1 MSKNKQQQ
9 NIYLRL
15 ISYAAPYKWII
26 ALSMV
31 ASLGVAASDA
41 LIAYF
46 VKPFVDDL
54 IIAGDVGLAQLVP
67 FLVVGLATFKGLSR
81 YVQSYNIRTAGQLA
95 IQDIRNEVFGHS
107 LRLPMRFFTSN
118 PSGSL
123 MSRIL
128 NDVNVMQSALAD
140 ILVTLLRETLTLI
153 ALTGYAFYADWK
165 MALMAFVVIPATIWP
180 AAGLGRKIKKF
191 SRRGQDAMGLLTG
204 VLEQGFSGIKVIK
217 SFATEEREKQ
227 KFIRENF
234 RFFTFIRKTF
244 RYSAASAP
252 VMEIMTS
259 FGVAAVLW
267 YGLDRVAVGAITK
280 GELFSILAAILLMYS
295 PLKRLIKV
303 NNTMQ
308 KAVGAAERVFEVLDR
323 PTEVADVSGA
333 VDLSRC
339 VGHVSFEKVS
349 FAYDDELVLRD
360 FSVQASP
367 GEVIALVG
375 SSGAGKSTFIGLLN
389 RFYDPQQGKILIDGH
404 DLRNI
409 TRNSL
414 HANLA
419 LVDQETFLFN
429 DTIANNIRYGRPDAD
444 FSQVEAA
451 AVQAYADE
459 FIRQLPEGY
468 ETSIG
473 DRGVRLS
480 GGQRQRLCIARAIL
494 CDAPILMLDEATSAL
509 DTESEAMVQQALGN
523 LMKDRTTFV
532 IAHRLST
539 IIHADRILVLEG
551 GEVKE
556 SGTHQQLMEKSG
568 LYQRLYETQFRDKVD
583 GN

>member
-1 MSKNKQQQ
+1 MSKHKQQT

-41 LIAYF
+41 LIAYL

-217 SFATEEREKQ
+217 AFAAEEREEQ
-227 KFIRENF
+227 KFIRENS

-267 YGLDRVAVGAITK
+267 YGLDRVGAGAITK

-323 PTEVADVSGA
+323 QTEIADTEGA

-339 VGHVSFEKVS
+339 MGRVSFENVG
-349 FAYDDELVLRD
+349 FAYDNELVLRD

-375 SSGAGKSTFIGLLN
+375 ASGAGKSTFIGLLN
-389 RFYDPQQGKILIDGH
+389 RFYDPQQGRILIDDH

-409 TRNSL
+409 TRKSL

-429 DTIANNIRYGRPDAD
+429 DTIANNIRYGQPDAD

-451 AVQAYADE
+451 AAQAYADE

-509 DTESEAMVQQALGN
+509 DAESEAMVQQALAN

-551 GEVKE
+551 GEIKE

-568 LYQRLYETQFRDKVD
+568 LYQRLYETQFRDKAD
-583 GN
+583 GD

>member
-1 MSKNKQQQ
+1 MLLSNQQK

-15 ISYAAPYKWII
+15 VSYAAPYKWII

-31 ASLGVAASDA
+31 ASLGVAGSDA
-41 LIAYF
+41 IIAYL

-54 IIAGDVGLAQLVP
+54 IIAGNLKLAQLLP
-67 FLVVGLATFKGLSR
+67 FFVIGLATFKGLCR
-81 YVQSYNIRTAGQLA
+81 YVQTYNIRTAGQLA
-95 IQDIRNEVFGHS
+95 IQDIRNEVFGHT
-107 LRLPMRFFTSN
+107 LRLSTRFFTKSS
-118 PSGSL
+118 SGSL

-140 ILVTLLRETLTLI
+140 VLVTFIRETLTLL

-165 MALMAFVVIPATIWP
+165 MALMAFVVIPATVWP
-180 AAGLGRKIKKF
+180 AVAIGRKIKKF
-191 SRRGQDAMGLLTG
+191 SRRGQDAMGNLTG
-204 VLEQGFSGIKVIK
+204 VLEQSFSGIKVIK
-217 SFATEEREKQ
+217 AFAAEEREEQ
-227 KFIRENF
+227 KFVRENF

-267 YGLDRVAVGAITK
+267 YGLNRVAAEAITK

-303 NNTMQ
+303 NNTIQ
-308 KAVGAAERVFEVLDR
+308 KAIGAAERVFEVLDNQ
-323 PTEVADVSGA
+323 PEIDDALDA
-333 VDLSRC
+333 VELTGC
-339 VGHVSFEKVS
+339 LGHVSFKNVG
-349 FAYDDELVLRD
+349 FAYDDKLVLRD
-360 FSVQASP
+360 FSVQAKP

-375 SSGAGKSTFIGLLN
+375 PSGAGKSTFIGLLN
-389 RFYDPQQGKILIDGH
+389 RFYDPQHGQILIDGY
-404 DLRNI
+404 DIRKL
-409 TRNSL
+409 TQKSL

-429 DTIANNIRYGRPDAD
+429 DTIANNIRYGQPDAD
-444 FSQVEAA
+444 FSLVEIAA
-451 AVQAYADE
+451 TQAYADE

-494 CDAPILMLDEATSAL
+494 RDAPILMLDEATSAL
-509 DTESEAMVQQALGN
+509 DTESENMVQQALGN
-523 LMKDRTTFV
+523 LMKNRTTFV

-539 IIHADRILVLEG
+539 ILHADQVLVLDD
-551 GEVKE
+551 GEIKE
-556 SGTHQQLMEKSG
+556 SGTHQQLLEKSG
-568 LYQRLYETQFRDKVD
+568 LYKRLYDSQF
-583 GN
+583 GGQS

>member
-1 MSKNKQQQ
+1 MSNQQK

-15 ISYAAPYKWII
+15 VSYAAPYKWII

-31 ASLGVAASDA
+31 ASLGVAGSDA
-41 LIAYF
+41 IIAYL

-54 IIAGDVGLAQLVP
+54 IIAGNLKLAQLLP
-67 FLVVGLATFKGLSR
+67 FFVIGLATFKGLCR
-81 YVQSYNIRTAGQLA
+81 YVQTYNIRTAGQLA
-95 IQDIRNEVFGHS
+95 IQDIRNEVFGHT
-107 LRLPMRFFTSN
+107 LRLSTRFFTKSS
-118 PSGSL
+118 SGSL

-140 ILVTLLRETLTLI
+140 VLVTFIRETLTLL

-165 MALMAFVVIPATIWP
+165 MALMAFVVIPATVWP
-180 AAGLGRKIKKF
+180 AVAIGRKIKKF
-191 SRRGQDAMGLLTG
+191 SRRGQDAMGNLTG
-204 VLEQGFSGIKVIK
+204 VLEQSFSGIKVIK
-217 SFATEEREKQ
+217 AFAAEEREEQ
-227 KFIRENF
+227 KFVRENF

-267 YGLDRVAVGAITK
+267 YGLNRVAAEAITK

-303 NNTMQ
+303 NNTIQ
-308 KAVGAAERVFEVLDR
+308 KAIGAAERVFEVLDNQPEIDDAR
-323 PTEVADVSGA
+323 DAVELSGC
-333 VDLSRC
+333 L
-339 VGHVSFEKVS
+339 GQVSFKNVG
-349 FAYDDELVLRD
+349 FAYDDKLVLRD
-360 FSVQASP
+360 FSVQAKP

-375 SSGAGKSTFIGLLN
+375 PSGAGKSTFIGLLN
-389 RFYDPQQGKILIDGH
+389 RFYDPQHGQILIDGY
-404 DLRNI
+404 DIRKL
-409 TRNSL
+409 TQKSL

-429 DTIANNIRYGRPDAD
+429 DTIANNIRYGQPDAD
-444 FSQVEAA
+444 FSLVEIAA
-451 AVQAYADE
+451 TQAYADE

-494 CDAPILMLDEATSAL
+494 RDAPILMLDEATSAL
-509 DTESEAMVQQALGN
+509 DTESENMVQQALGN
-523 LMKDRTTFV
+523 LMKNRTTFV

-539 IIHADRILVLEG
+539 ILHADQVLVLDD
-551 GEVKE
+551 GEIKE
-556 SGTHQQLMEKSG
+556 SGTHQQLLEKSG
-568 LYQRLYETQFRDKVD
+568 LYKRLYDSQF
-583 GN
+583 GGQS

>member
-1 MSKNKQQQ
+1 MTKNNQQQ

-41 LIAYF
+41 LIAYL

-140 ILVTLLRETLTLI
+140 ILVTMLRESLTLV

-180 AAGLGRKIKKF
+180 AAALGRKIKKF
-191 SRRGQDAMGLLTG
+191 SRRGQDAMGILTG
-204 VLEQGFSGIKVIK
+204 VLEQSYSGIKVIK
-217 SFATEEREKQ
+217 AFAKEEREKQ
-227 KFIRENF
+227 KFVQENN
-234 RFFTFIRKTF
+234 RFFNFIRKTF

-267 YGLDRVAVGAITK
+267 YGLDRVAAGAITK

-308 KAVGAAERVFEVLDR
+308 KAVGAAERVFEVLDSE
-323 PTEVADVSGA
+323 TESPDTPGA
-333 VDLSRC
+333 VDLSRSR
-339 VGHVSFEKVS
+339 GEVSFENVG

-360 FSVQASP
+360 FTVQANP

-389 RFYDPQQGKILIDGH
+389 RFYDPQQGRILIDGH
-404 DLRNI
+404 DLRHI
-409 TRNSL
+409 TRKSL

-429 DTIANNIRYGRPDAD
+429 DTIANNIRYGRPAAD

-509 DTESEAMVQQALGN
+509 DAESEAMVQQALGN
-523 LMKDRTTFV
+523 LMQDRTTFV

-551 GEVKE
+551 GEIKE
-556 SGTHQQLMEKSG
+556 SGTHQQLLEKSG
-568 LYQRLYETQFRDKVD
+568 LYQRLYETQFRDNDD

>member
-1 MSKNKQQQ
+1 MSKYKQQE

-15 ISYAAPYKWII
+15 ISYAAPYKWLI

-41 LIAYF
+41 LIAYL

-118 PSGSL
+118 SSGSL

-191 SRRGQDAMGLLTG
+191 SRRGQDAMGTLTG
-204 VLEQGFSGIKVIK
+204 VLEQSISGVKVIK
-217 SFATEEREKQ
+217 AFAAEEREEQ
-227 KFIRENF
+227 KFIRENS

-252 VMEIMTS
+252 MMEIMTS

-267 YGLDRVAVGAITK
+267 YGLDRVAADAITK

-308 KAVGAAERVFEVLDR
+308 KAVGAAERVFEILDS
-323 PTEVADVSGA
+323 PTETADVEDA
-333 VDLSRC
+333 VDLSRSL
-339 VGHVSFEKVS
+339 GHVSFENVG
-349 FAYDDELVLRD
+349 FAYDDELVLQN

-404 DLRNI
+404 DLCTI
-409 TRNSL
+409 TRKSL

-429 DTIANNIRYGRPDAD
+429 DTIANNIRYGQPDAD

-451 AVQAYADE
+451 AAQAYADE

-494 CDAPILMLDEATSAL
+494 CNAPILMLDEATSAL

-523 LMKDRTTFV
+523 LMKNRTTFV

-539 IIHADRILVLEG
+539 IMHADRILVLAG
-551 GEVKE
+551 GEIKE

-568 LYQRLYETQFRDKVD
+568 LYQRFYETQFRDKTD

>member
-1 MSKNKQQQ
+1 MLLSKQQK

-15 ISYAAPYKWII
+15 VSYAAPYKWII
-26 ALSMV
+26 ALSML
-31 ASLGVAASDA
+31 ASLGVAGSDA
-41 LIAYF
+41 IIAYL

-54 IIAGDVGLAQLVP
+54 IIAGNLRFAQLLP
-67 FLVVGLATFKGLSR
+67 FFVVGLATFKGLCR

-95 IQDIRNEVFGHS
+95 IQDIRNEVFGHT
-107 LRLPMRFFTSN
+107 LRLSTRFFTKSS
-118 PSGSL
+118 SGSL

-140 ILVTLLRETLTLI
+140 VLVTFIRETLTLL

-180 AAGLGRKIKKF
+180 AVAIGRKIKKF
-191 SRRGQDAMGLLTG
+191 SRRGQDAMGNLTS
-204 VLEQGFSGIKVIK
+204 VLEQSFSGIKVIK
-217 SFATEEREKQ
+217 AFAAEEREEQ
-227 KFIRENF
+227 KFVRENS

-267 YGLDRVAVGAITK
+267 YGLDRVAAEAITQ

-303 NNTMQ
+303 NNTIQ
-308 KAVGAAERVFEVLDR
+308 KAIGAAERVFEVLDNQ
-323 PTEVADVSGA
+323 TEISDARDAVELSGC
-333 VDLSRC
+333 L
-339 VGHVSFEKVS
+339 GHVSFENVG
-349 FAYDDELVLRD
+349 FAYDDKVVLRD
-360 FSVQASP
+360 FSVEARP

-375 SSGAGKSTFIGLLN
+375 PSGAGKSTFIGLLN
-389 RFYDPQQGKILIDGH
+389 RFYDPQHGQILIDGY
-404 DLRNI
+404 DIRKL
-409 TRNSL
+409 TQKSL

-429 DTIANNIRYGRPDAD
+429 DTIANNIRYGQPDAD
-444 FSQVEAA
+444 FSLVEVAA
-451 AVQAYADE
+451 TQAYADE

-494 CDAPILMLDEATSAL
+494 RDAPILMLDEATSAL
-509 DTESEAMVQQALGN
+509 DTESETMVQQALGN
-523 LMKDRTTFV
+523 LMKNRTTFV

-539 IIHADRILVLEG
+539 ILHADRILVLDD
-551 GEVKE
+551 GEIKE
-556 SGTHQQLMEKSG
+556 SGTHQQLLEKSG
-568 LYQRLYETQFRDKVD
+568 LYKRLYDSQF
-583 GN
+583 GGQS

>member
-1 MSKNKQQQ
+1 
-9 NIYLRL
+9 
-15 ISYAAPYKWII
+15 
-26 ALSMV
+26 MV

-41 LIAYF
+41 SIAYL

-54 IIAGDVGLAQLVP
+54 IVAGNVDLAKLVP

-81 YVQSYNIRTAGQLA
+81 YIQSYNIRKAGQLA

-107 LRLPMRFFTSN
+107 LRLPMSFFSSSS
-118 PSGSL
+118 SGSL
-123 MSRIL
+123 ISRIL

-140 ILVTLLRETLTLI
+140 VLVTLLRESLTLV

-165 MALMAFVVIPATIWP
+165 MALMAFVIIPATIWP
-180 AAGLGRKIKKF
+180 AAAIGRKIKKF
-191 SRRGQDAMGLLTG
+191 SRRGQDVMGTLTG
-204 VLEQGFSGIKVIK
+204 VLEQSFSGIKVIK
-217 SFATEEREKQ
+217 AFATEEREEQ
-227 KFIRENF
+227 KFIRENYG
-234 RFFTFIRKTF
+234 FFTFIRKTF

-267 YGLDRVAVGAITK
+267 YGLGRVADEAMTK

-308 KAVGAAERVFEVLDR
+308 KAVGAAERVFEVLDSQIE
-323 PTEVADVSGA
+323 TGDVQGA
-333 VDLSRC
+333 VELTRSS
-339 VGHVSFEKVS
+339 GHVSFENVG
-349 FAYDDELVLRD
+349 FAYDDELVLRN
-360 FSVQASP
+360 FSVQAKP

-375 SSGAGKSTFIGLLN
+375 ASGAGKSTFIGLLN
-389 RFYDPQQGKILIDGH
+389 RFYDPQQGQILIDGC
-404 DLRNI
+404 DIRNL
-409 TRNSL
+409 TRKSL

-429 DTIANNIRYGRPDAD
+429 DTIANNIRYGQPDAD
-444 FSQVEAA
+444 LSQIEVAA
-451 AVQAYADE
+451 KQAYADE
-459 FIRQLPEGY
+459 FIHQLPDGY

-523 LMKDRTTFV
+523 LMKNRTTFV

-539 IIHADRILVLEG
+539 IMHADRILVLDG
-551 GEVKE
+551 GEIKE
-556 SGTHQQLMEKSG
+556 SGTHQQLLEKSG
-568 LYQRLYETQFRDKVD
+568 LYKRFYETQFRE
-583 GN
+583 

>member
-1 MSKNKQQQ
+1 MAKSNQQK

-15 ISYAAPYKWII
+15 VSYAAPYKWII

-41 LIAYF
+41 SIAYL

-54 IIAGDVGLAQLVP
+54 IIAGDMGLAQLVP
-67 FLVVGLATFKGLSR
+67 FLVIGLATFKGLSR
-81 YVQSYNIRTAGQLA
+81 YIQSYNIRKAGQLA

-107 LRLPMRFFTSN
+107 LRLPMSFFSSSS
-118 PSGSL
+118 SGSL
-123 MSRIL
+123 ISRIL

-140 ILVTLLRETLTLI
+140 VLVTLLRESLTLV

-165 MALMAFVVIPATIWP
+165 MALMAFVIIPATIWP
-180 AAGLGRKIKKF
+180 AAAIGRKIKKF
-191 SRRGQDAMGLLTG
+191 SRRGQDVMGTLTG
-204 VLEQGFSGIKVIK
+204 VLEQSFSGIKVIK
-217 SFATEEREKQ
+217 AFATEEREEQ
-227 KFIRENF
+227 KFIRVNF
-234 RFFTFIRKTF
+234 GFFTFIRKTF

-267 YGLDRVAVGAITK
+267 YGLGRVADEAMTK

-308 KAVGAAERVFEVLDR
+308 KAVGAAERVFEVLDSQIE
-323 PTEVADVSGA
+323 TGDVPGA
-333 VDLSRC
+333 VELTRSS
-339 VGHVSFEKVS
+339 GHVSFENVG
-349 FAYDDELVLRD
+349 FAYDDELVLRN
-360 FSVQASP
+360 FSVQAKP

-375 SSGAGKSTFIGLLN
+375 ASGAGKSTFIGLLN
-389 RFYDPQQGKILIDGH
+389 RFYDPQYGQILIDGC
-404 DLRNI
+404 DIRNI
-409 TRNSL
+409 TRKSL

-429 DTIANNIRYGRPDAD
+429 DTIANNIRYGQPDAD
-444 FSQVEAA
+444 LSQIKVAA
-451 AVQAYADE
+451 KQAYADE
-459 FIRQLPEGY
+459 FIGQLPDGY

-523 LMKDRTTFV
+523 LMKNRTTFV

-539 IIHADRILVLEG
+539 IMHADRILVLDG
-551 GEVKE
+551 GEIKE
-556 SGTHQQLMEKSG
+556 SGTHQQLLAKSG
-568 LYQRLYETQFRDKVD
+568 LYKRFYETQFRE
-583 GN
+583 